1 MNVFIGSGKIINI
14 AKTVST
20 NNGKI
25 RILRFTV
32 SATCKHNPDNDKNK
46 TDLIPCIIYN
56 PSKDLE
62 DWFLK
67 QGQDSYVEFEGRV
80 VTFTFELIGEKTCK
94 TEVVVNSRSLN
105 IMLL

>member
-1 MNVFIGSGKIINI
+1 MNIFIGSGKITSVV
-14 AKTVST
+14 KTAST

-32 SATCKHNPDNDKNK
+32 TAISKQNPNNDKER
-46 TDLIPCIIYN
+46 TDLILCIIYN
-56 PSKDLE
+56 PSKELE

-67 QGQDSYVEFEGRV
+67 QGQGSYVEFEGRV
-80 VTFTFELIGEKTCK
+80 VTYTFELIGEKTCK

-105 IMLL
+105 IVTR